1 MTKTEIDK
9 GIEAAKE
16 LIKKQQAEVT
26 KAEKAIKRGWAT
38 TGSYPISDNKTIN
51 IITANETGIIQ
62 IMRHLLLHESFH
74 KKALAELNLPAAPFE
89 VDGHDISK
97 WKEDLECRL
106 AKITIKA
113 KQEKLARLE
122 ARVKDLMSEEQKRA
136 AKLSEIMDELGQ
148 A

>member
-1 MTKTEIDK
+1 MTKTDIDK

-16 LIKKQQAEVT
+16 LIKKQQVEVT
-26 KAEKAIKRGWAT
+26 KAESVIQRGWAT
-38 TGSYPISDNKTIN
+38 TGSYPIADNKTIN
-51 IITANETGIIQ
+51 LMTTNEAGIVMV
-62 IMRHLLLHESFH
+62 MRHLLLNESFH
-74 KKALAELNLPAAPFE
+74 KKALTELNLPSTPFE

-113 KQEKLARLE
+113 KKEKLARLE

-136 AKLSEIMDELGQ
+136 AKLSEIMDELGEF
-148 A
+148 